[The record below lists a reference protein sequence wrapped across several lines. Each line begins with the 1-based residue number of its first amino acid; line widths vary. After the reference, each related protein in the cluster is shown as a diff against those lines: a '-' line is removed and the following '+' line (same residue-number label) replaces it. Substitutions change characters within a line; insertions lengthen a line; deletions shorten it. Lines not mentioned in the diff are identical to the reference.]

1 MKTNKLIWGI
11 LVAVLATSC
20 NFLESESPSA
30 MDVKSVFQN
39 PSLTGQAIAGVYDV
53 FGGDRGYRNRLA
65 CSYAGMNTDV
75 ERGYKGQ
82 GKGAW
87 NIYTITP
94 VCSDLTNA
102 EGKDAWGHFN
112 VGIERC
118 NKIIEGLEAYADLK
132 DEQMSYYLGE
142 AYFLRSFMYMEMV
155 KLWGDVPARF
165 ESLEKN
171 PEGATT
177 PKTDRNVIYEQLRA
191 DLKKAA
197 ELLPWSK
204 DCPGT
209 AVNKSDRPSKAAA
222 YALLMR
228 NDMLYAGKSIRP
240 ATYKEG
246 PVENV
251 DAAMRKALYEEV
263 LWAFA
268 EIQNGSGEDNKL
280 LQDKGG
286 VSGYERVFR
295 NVCEDVNDY
304 YNTEMIWEIPFNINS
319 RGQVLQ
325 YNCPKSSD
333 ALKGL
338 KNNTSGS
345 TNSAVMI
352 VPTLYYDFAEGDVR
366 RDVTMAPFQWIYD
379 SGTKFNKDAD
389 KVQAAFPS
397 VDVSKKEKF
406 LYQKMQNIAEF
417 YGAKY
422 RVEWMARE
430 RQGNDDG
437 VNFPII
443 RYADVLLMAAEA
455 TLGGMTGDVPA
466 NMYGVSGQACYDR
479 VRQRAKVAT
488 RDLTMENIQEERK
501 FEFTGE
507 YIRKYDLMRWGIL
520 QPTLVEAHKR
530 LDNMNQHMGEFAGMN
545 DTIYYKYKRAD
556 EFAYADGIKGF
567 VLDSIYGLKKGEKG
581 KPETYDASTG
591 WTSKCI
597 YADEDGRF
605 LSSSSYMLFDREHP
619 EYLNS
624 RQLWP
629 IFNVNLGAP
638 NLWNDYDYA
647 NM

>member
-1 MKTNKLIWGI
+1 MKTNKFIWGI
-11 LVAVLATSC
+11 IVAFFATSC

-30 MDVKSVFQN
+30 MDVEAVFKSPV
-39 PSLTGQAIAGVYDV
+39 LTGQAIAGVYDV

-65 CSYAGMNTDV
+65 CSYAGLNTDI

-82 GKGAW
+82 GRGEY

-118 NKIIEGLEAYADLK
+118 NKIIEGIEGYADLNDK
-132 DEQMSYYLGE
+132 QMSYYLGE
-142 AYFLRSFMYMEMV
+142 AYFLRSFLYLEMV

-171 PEGATT
+171 PEGAKT
-177 PKTDRNVIYEQLRA
+177 PKTNRNVIYEQLRV

-197 ELLPWSK
+197 QYLPWSNA
-204 DCPGT
+204 CPGT
-209 AVNKSDRPSKAAA
+209 ALNKTDRPSKASAL
-222 YALLMR
+222 ALLMR
-228 NDMLYAGKSIRP
+228 NDMFYAGKSIRP
-240 ATYKEG
+240 DSYMNG

-251 DAAMRKALYEEV
+251 DANKCKELYEEV
-263 LWAFA
+263 LSSFS
-268 EIQNGSGEDNKL
+268 EIMNGPGEDAKL
-280 LQDKGG
+280 LQDKDGI
-286 VSGYERVFR
+286 SGFERVFR
-295 NVCEDVNDY
+295 NVCADVNDY
-304 YNTEMIWEIPFNINS
+304 YNSEMIWEIPFNINS

-325 YNCPKSSD
+325 YNCPKSQD

-379 SGTKFNKDAD
+379 TGTKFNKDAD

-397 VDVSKKEKF
+397 VNVAGKEKF

-417 YGAKY
+417 YAAKY
-422 RVEWMARE
+422 RVEWMSRE

-455 TLGGMTGDVPA
+455 TLGGITGAVPD
-466 NMYGVSGQACYDR
+466 NLHGVDGQKCFDR
-479 VRQRAKVAT
+479 VRQRAGVAT
-488 RDLTMENIQEERK
+488 RELTMANIQEERK
-501 FEFTGE
+501 FEFAGE

-520 QPTLVEAHKR
+520 KPTLEAAHTR
-530 LDNMNQHMGEFAGMN
+530 IENMNLHQDEFAGMN
-545 DTIYYKYKRAD
+545 DTIYFKYKAAN
-556 EFAYADGIKGF
+556 EYAYADGIKGF
-567 VLDSIYGLKKGEKG
+567 VIDSVYGLKKGQKG
-581 KPETYDASTG
+581 KPATYSAENG

-597 YADEDGRF
+597 YAEEDGRF

-619 EYLNS
+619 ENLNS

-629 IFNVNLGAP
+629 IFNVNLGSE
-638 NLWNDYDYA
+638 NLWNDYGYP
-647 NM
+647 N